1 MGKII
6 LVTGGQRCGKSE
18 FAEKLALQLS
28 ERPIYIATAYP
39 GDEEFRQRIIRHQLR
54 RGKQWT
60 TIEEEIYLSRH
71 NVASRTA
78 LIDCV
83 TLWATNVFFS
93 KEEKVT
99 ESLTMLRDEFD
110 KFTSQDATFI
120 FVTNEIGL
128 GGVSENAMTRH
139 FTDLLGWFNQYI
151 AAHADEVYMLLSGIP
166 VKIK

>member
-1 MGKII
+1 
-6 LVTGGQRCGKSE
+6 
-18 FAEKLALQLS
+18 
-28 ERPIYIATAYP
+28 
-39 GDEEFRQRIIRHQLR
+39 
-54 RGKQWT
+54 
-60 TIEEEIYLSRH
+60 
-71 NVASRTA
+71 
-78 LIDCV
+78 
-83 TLWATNVFFS
+83 
-93 KEEKVT
+93 
-99 ESLTMLRDEFD
+99 MLRDEFD